1 MHLKSLRSRHGI
13 DKGGLQALLSSAAQL
28 PGPLECLQLCF
39 LNGKELC
46 APTCGAPMCSAKQG
60 GLAVSGSLS
69 HTQAKRHSW
78 LPALSSASPG
88 LLGVRGGGHA
98 KDAEQKQQN
107 TKSDEKML
115 SVDPRLLSWER
126 GGVLIMSKPSH
137 HLSIFLGLVTQGSEA
152 VWTLPASSSCFW
164 GYNHASQASQPATNT
179 PRNRTELTCTFPPRL
194 LQALFPPQLVLPL
207 LADSHQKLW
216 QIYRLRVMEWRRC
229 SQVRAGRSAVYLIKQ
244 CTPRSCLP
252 NSDGS
257 PKPSIHLPGLLGDNK
272 WVIFRW

>member
-69 HTQAKRHSW
+69 HTQAKRHSR

-126 GGVLIMSKPSH
+126 GGVLIISKPSH

-152 VWTLPASSSCFW
+152 V
-164 GYNHASQASQPATNT
+164 
-179 PRNRTELTCTFPPRL
+179 
-194 LQALFPPQLVLPL
+194 
-207 LADSHQKLW
+207 
-216 QIYRLRVMEWRRC
+216 
-229 SQVRAGRSAVYLIKQ
+229 
-244 CTPRSCLP
+244 
-252 NSDGS
+252 
-257 PKPSIHLPGLLGDNK
+257 
-272 WVIFRW
+272 